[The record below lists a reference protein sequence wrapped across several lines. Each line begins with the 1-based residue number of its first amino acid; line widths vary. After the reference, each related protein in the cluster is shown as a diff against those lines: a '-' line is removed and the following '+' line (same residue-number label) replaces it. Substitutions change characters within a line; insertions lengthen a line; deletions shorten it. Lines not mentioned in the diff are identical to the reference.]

1 MVADDE
7 GSDLTDPQAALALLA
22 CPSDRRRLALDR
34 VVDDHGHTAQAPGR
48 ATKHLRV
55 DLLSPLPGA
64 EHPDIPRVA
73 LLDEGLLGDLADVLA
88 NDEAQVV
95 APPADAWV
103 AHAQTVDELAVLPGG
118 VLGVVEVAAL
128 GEVVDEAAEIVHV
141 VPVEPDRPLIEGS
154 VRACGLGPDRNVLL
168 LTEANRRGRVVDDDA
183 EVAVGV
189 GLGVLPDMAYH
200 VHRVDPCPYLA
211 VAGVWQALEVAG
223 EASALD
229 GELGAALR
237 GAGDD
242 ATAPDLTVGFGPDS
256 GRPL

>member
-1 MVADDE
+1 
-7 GSDLTDPQAALALLA
+7 
-22 CPSDRRRLALDR
+22 
-34 VVDDHGHTAQAPGR
+34 
-48 ATKHLRV
+48 
-55 DLLSPLPGA
+55 
-64 EHPDIPRVA
+64 
-73 LLDEGLLGDLADVLA
+73 
-88 NDEAQVV
+88 EAQVV

-256 GRPL
+256 GRPLIEVRLAVRLLQLRELDRQGAGQGAWPRECVRDRGVLERKLGLDDVAGRERLKDVAPPHRSMPASRGT